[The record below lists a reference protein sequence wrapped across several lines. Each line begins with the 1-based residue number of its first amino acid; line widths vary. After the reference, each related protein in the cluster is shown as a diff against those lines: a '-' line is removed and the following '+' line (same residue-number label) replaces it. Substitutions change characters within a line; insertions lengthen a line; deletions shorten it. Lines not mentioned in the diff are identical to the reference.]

1 MAPIP
6 IENLV
11 KEKIPIISN
20 ALLVGDGAKFL
31 SMLLT
36 LKVTWVSC
44 PAGGS
49 LPQVWRMHPCG
60 FETHFPVT
68 GMAREFVWSLGV
80 VTRVSR
86 GSVRSTGRAESHWT
100 S

>member
-36 LKVTWVSC
+36 LKVTW
-44 PAGGS
+44 
-49 LPQVWRMHPCG
+49 
-60 FETHFPVT
+60 
-68 GMAREFVWSLGV
+68 
-80 VTRVSR
+80 
-86 GSVRSTGRAESHWT
+86 
-100 S
+100 